1 MLQQTLD
8 STETEVGG
16 GDVQGCAMTKVIA
29 GGVEHCVER
38 RATDFCFFFHLLVH
52 DT

>member
-16 GDVQGCAMTKVIA
+16 GDVQGCAVIKVTA
-29 GGVEHCVER
+29 GGVENCEER
-38 RATDFCFFFHLLVH
+38 RATDMLKDTLLY
-52 DT
+52 